1 MAEIIEKGNKL
12 VSKCKY
18 CGCIFSYTED
28 ERQFPHGEIDPHGNR
43 PKYIQKVKCPQC
55 EILTPVKPPKAYNEK
70 EG

>member
-28 ERQFPHGEIDPHGNR
+28 ERQFVDGEIDPHRHR
-43 PKYIQKVKCPQC
+43 PKLIHKVKCPQC
-55 EILTPVKPPKAYNEK
+55 EILTPVNPHKTYIEK
-70 EG
+70 ER